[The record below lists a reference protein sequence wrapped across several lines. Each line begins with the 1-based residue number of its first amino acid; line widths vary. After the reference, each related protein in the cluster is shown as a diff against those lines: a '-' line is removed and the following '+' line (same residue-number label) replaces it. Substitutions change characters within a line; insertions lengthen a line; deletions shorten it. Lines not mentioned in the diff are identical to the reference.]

1 MQRRDFL
8 IAMSAM
14 ASTLA
19 VSGCTEPNDGSIEA
33 IGTPGTTDS
42 DSKLTVSRYQ
52 LDGVFP
58 RYTDYD
64 PKVPIW
70 CVTPDLDNCI
80 HRFHL
85 SSPFSPSGRYLGLTS
100 LPREDRPPEP
110 GDVAEIVLVDL
121 TTGEQKVI
129 AETIGWDTQL
139 GAQVQ
144 WGASDNDLFFNDVDP
159 DTWIPYG
166 IRMDPF
172 SGSKQKLD
180 GTVYSVSPDGDWA
193 VSTSLRRIGATQA
206 GYGVIVPKE
215 YIPINK
221 GLVNNDGVYVTNTL
235 TGKSQM
241 IASYQRIV
249 DEAMPKIDVSRY
261 GPGDFYGFHVKWN
274 AQSERIMLVLRY
286 MPYNDK
292 QRKPMLI
299 TMTRK
304 GDDIRVAIPASEWAD
319 KGGNHPNWHPDG
331 EHVFMN
337 LDTDGDGWMYVQAR
351 YDGTGLKK
359 FTDIPANHGHPSIH
373 PGGRFMIS
381 DVYPREADAFG
392 DGTTPL
398 HFFDLEKGQR
408 QTLVRMDAVTRF
420 FDDDM
425 NRAKEMR
432 VDLHPAWDRSTY
444 TRVAINGVLNGT
456 RRVFVVDL
464 SEILL

>member
-8 IAMSAM
+8 TAMSAM

-19 VSGCTEPNDGSIEA
+19 VSGCADPNDGSIEA
-33 IGTPGTTDS
+33 KGTPGSTDS
-42 DSKLTVSRYQ
+42 GSKLTESGYP
-52 LDGVFP
+52 LDDVFP
-58 RYTDYD
+58 RYTDFD
-64 PKVPIW
+64 PIVPTW
-70 CVTPDLDNCI
+70 CVTPDLDRCI

-85 SSPFSPSGRYLGLTS
+85 SSPFSPSGRYLGLTR
-100 LPREDRPPEP
+100 LPREDRPPLP
-110 GDVAEIVLVDL
+110 GESAEIVLVDL

-144 WGASDNDLFFNDVDP
+144 WGASDKDLFFNDVDP
-159 DTWIPYG
+159 DTWMPFG
-166 IRMDPF
+166 IRMDPLT
-172 SGSKQKLD
+172 GKKQKLD
-180 GTVYSVSPDGDWA
+180 GTVYSISPDGKWA
-193 VSTSLRRIGATQA
+193 ASTSLRRIGATQA

-215 YIPINK
+215 HVPVNK
-221 GLVNNDGVYVTNTL
+221 GLVDDDGVYVTDTV
-235 TGKSQM
+235 TGESRM
-241 IASYQRIV
+241 VASYQRII
-249 DEAMPKIDVSRY
+249 DEAIPKIDVSRY

-274 AQSERIMLVLRY
+274 AASERIMVVVRF
-286 MPYNDK
+286 MPYSDGA
-292 QRKPMLI
+292 RRPMLI
-299 TMTRK
+299 TMTRT

-337 LDTDGDGWMYVQAR
+337 LDIHKQGWMYVQAR

-359 FTDIPANHGHPSIH
+359 FTEVPANHGHPSIH
-373 PGGRFMIS
+373 PGGRYMIS

-398 HFFDLEKGQR
+398 HFFDLEKGER
-408 QTLVRMDAVTRF
+408 QTLVRMDAVSRF

-425 NRAKEMR
+425 NKAKEMR
-432 VDLHPAWDRSTY
+432 VDLHPAWDRSGY

-456 RRVFVVDL
+456 RRVFVADL
-464 SEILL
+464 SEILR